1 MYVRTLEG
9 LGRFSSCPA
18 DLDSAATDL
27 AKLDRIRKAIECELK
42 LAFATSTDLRL
53 FERRQRLKGLF
64 RSVPAS
70 LASTLQREL
79 EEAQTTFAKL
89 FWGRLHPATSRELLS
104 VLCQAFFKEY
114 ELGFDPQADTFS
126 IDTNPAL
133 TAADKTQRKQDV
145 NDLIGDA
152 ISSPGILW
160 RRQLARVD
168 AALDGAGAVPSS
180 LPLPG
185 VALGKAV
192 KRLSDAQV
200 KLFRGSFPDG
210 TGGIDFTSFQSCFER
225 FANGELRDPSLSGHV
240 GFGEPN
246 GGNYFLFAEFAFLCI
261 ELKLDEAVW
270 TKALRTFVKT
280 QEIFMHIYREKAVSP
295 PPAVN
300 IPSPTS
306 GAERRDILPVATAS
320 DPGFDFSFFSAI
332 GGSVTVGKGQSDF
345 RRKMALRAKYDAM
358 DVSALKAAARDNLSR
373 AVRMP

>member
-1 MYVRTLEG
+1 MYMRTLEG

-27 AKLDRIRKAIECELK
+27 AKLERIRKAIECELR
-42 LAFATSTDLRL
+42 LAFATSTDPRL

-70 LASTLQREL
+70 LASTFQREL
-79 EEAQTTFAKL
+79 EEAGSAFAKL
-89 FWGRLHPATSRELLS
+89 FWERLHPVTSRELLS
-104 VLCQAFFKEY
+104 VLCQSFFKEY

-126 IDTNPAL
+126 IDTNPVL
-133 TAADKTQRKQDV
+133 TAAEKTERKQDV

-152 ISSPGILW
+152 VNNPGILW
-160 RRQLARVD
+160 RRQLARMD
-168 AALDGAGAVPSS
+168 ASLDAGAVPSS

-185 VALGKAV
+185 ATLAKAV

-210 TGGIDFTSFQSCFER
+210 TGGIDFQSFQSCFER
-225 FANGELRDPSLSGHV
+225 FSNGELRDPSLPGHV

-261 ELKLDEAVW
+261 ELKLEEPVW
-270 TKALRTFVKT
+270 AEALRTFVKT

-306 GAERRDILPVATAS
+306 GVERRDILPVAKAG

-332 GGSVTVGKGQSDF
+332 GGSVNMGKGQSDF
-345 RRKMALRAKYDAM
+345 RRKMALRTKYDAM
-358 DVSALKAAARDNLSR
+358 DVSALKAAVRDNLSR